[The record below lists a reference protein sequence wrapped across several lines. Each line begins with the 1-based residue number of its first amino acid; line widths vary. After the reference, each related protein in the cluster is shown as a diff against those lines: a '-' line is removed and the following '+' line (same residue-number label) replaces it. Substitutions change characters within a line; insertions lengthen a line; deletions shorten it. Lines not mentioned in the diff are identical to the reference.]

1 MRQNFCL
8 ALSLLVTVDVNSFQ
22 IQRQQQQKS
31 TTTRLFSETYLL
43 SLDKTS
49 IREVD
54 QFQQWAAQ
62 YGVQPETGFS
72 LRGDVVFGIEDWYAV
87 TNTGGAQGSRVL
99 YVPGEWGGIYV
110 IGIVNA
116 PLLYFC
122 TLTHNLMLS
131 NNVPFRSFR

>member
-1 MRQNFCL
+1 MRPIFFL
-8 ALSLLVTVDVNSFQ
+8 ALSLLVTIDVDSFQ
-22 IQRQQQQKS
+22 IQRRRQQQQQQKS

-43 SLDKTS
+43 SLDKTA

-99 YVPGEWGGIYV
+99 YVPG
-110 IGIVNA
+110 
-116 PLLYFC
+116 
-122 TLTHNLMLS
+122 
-131 NNVPFRSFR
+131 